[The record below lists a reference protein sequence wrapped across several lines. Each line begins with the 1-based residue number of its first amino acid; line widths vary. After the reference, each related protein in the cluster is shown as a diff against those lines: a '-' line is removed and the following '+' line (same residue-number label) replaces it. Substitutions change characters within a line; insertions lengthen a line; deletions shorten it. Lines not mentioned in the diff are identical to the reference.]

1 MAIALAQHK
10 FTDSNPAG
18 TTQTVTVTSTVAKS
32 VLVVTSAVSANRT
45 VSSVT
50 DGGDTFVQATGAA
63 GNNGTNFVDAWYCL
77 AGSGGKTTITVTYS
91 SSLATSESFVEVWEV
106 TGFKIPAF
114 DLASTNH
121 SNAVANTATGV
132 ALTITG
138 AIDFIASAI
147 INTDSI
153 TANPKSGNAF
163 TFGGD
168 ITSKGSAA
176 CSLATSSI
184 GTYTPAWTTS
194 TTTDAFVTTIIAIK
208 ELAGL
213 TTRILMTRVGI

>member
-18 TTQTVTVTSTVAKS
+18 TTQTVTVTSTVANS

-63 GNNGTNFVDAWYCL
+63 GNNGNYFVDAWYCL

-91 SSLATSESFVEVWEV
+91 PSLDTIESFVEVWEV
-106 TGFKIPAF
+106 TGFKRPAF

-132 ALTITG
+132 ALTTTG

-168 ITSKGSAA
+168 ITSETNAA

-194 TTTDAFVTTIIAIK
+194 TTTDVFVTTIIAIK